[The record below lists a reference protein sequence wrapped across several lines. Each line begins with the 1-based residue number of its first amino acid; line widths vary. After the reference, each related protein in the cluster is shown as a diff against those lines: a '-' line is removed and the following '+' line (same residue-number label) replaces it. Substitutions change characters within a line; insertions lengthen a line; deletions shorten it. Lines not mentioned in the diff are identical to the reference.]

1 MDCITPQPPQYDVL
15 FRDHPEDFLG
25 LLPTPNDVASG
36 ESLPNTGSASLVR
49 IRQSFVMKYGSEVR
63 PTEAHSML
71 YVAKHISVAVPK
83 VYAIYQ
89 RNEEEE
95 DSVVTYILMQYIPGK
110 TLKALWTELDKA
122 RKTSIAKA
130 LRTSFD
136 QLRQLKHPGYFGDIN
151 GGPPLD
157 DIFTGTERGLDN
169 IKSSFA
175 TEQELINSV
184 IRIYSLE
191 TGYRM
196 AHKVRY
202 YYHILPTVLCSN
214 GSPIL
219 THNDLQRKN
228 IIVQDNG
235 TLVIIDWEY
244 ASWYPNYWEYS
255 SAMFANSGW
264 RDDWDEYLRIILD
277 EYPNEALWL
286 STMKTEMWS

>member
-1 MDCITPQPPQYDVL
+1 MENITSGPPQYDVL
-15 FRDHPEDFLG
+15 FKDELQDSQGP
-25 LLPTPNDVASG
+25 LPTPNDVDSG
-36 ESLPNTGSASLVR
+36 ESMQNTGSASLVR
-49 IRQSFVMKYGSEVR
+49 IREKFVMKYGLEVQ
-63 PTEAHSML
+63 PIEAYNML
-71 YVAKHISVAVPK
+71 YIAKHTSVTVPK

-89 RNEEEE
+89 QKIQ
-95 DSVVTYILMQYIPGK
+95 DSVLTYILMQHIQGK
-110 TLKALWTELDKA
+110 TLKDLWTELDKA

-136 QLRQLKHPGYFGDIN
+136 ELRQLNHPGYFGDIN

-157 DIFTGTERGLDN
+157 DVFTGTQGGVDN

-175 TEQELINSV
+175 TEEELIKS
-184 IRIYSLE
+184 IIQIYSLE
-191 TGYRM
+191 TGERT

-202 YYHILPTVLCSN
+202 YQHVLPTVLRSN
-214 GSPIL
+214 GTPVF

-228 IIVQDNG
+228 IMVQNDDN
-235 TLVIIDWEY
+235 LVIIDWEY

-255 SAMFANSGW
+255 SAIFANGGW